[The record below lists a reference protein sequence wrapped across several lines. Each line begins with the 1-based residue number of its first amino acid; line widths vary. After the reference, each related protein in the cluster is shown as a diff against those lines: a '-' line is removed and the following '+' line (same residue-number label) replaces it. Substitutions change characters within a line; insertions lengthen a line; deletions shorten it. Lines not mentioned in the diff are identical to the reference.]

1 MVKLNV
7 IDMNG
12 QKTID
17 SREVAEMIG
26 MQHKDLLEKIRG
38 YIDILE
44 GGKFRSLDFFIQTEY
59 KSKQNKAMPCYMIT
73 KKGCE
78 MVANK
83 LTGEKGVLFTA
94 TYVEA
99 FNNMEQNA
107 IPELPTDKV
116 GMLKLIVG
124 AIDETNEKVKDLKVE
139 VDEKFNDMPFFNS
152 ECDDI
157 IKAIKKKA
165 TYCLGGYHSPAY
177 TDNSIRG
184 KVYKDIHKQIQ
195 REFDVFSYKAIN
207 RKHYDKVKEI
217 IDDYELPVV
226 LNETVVRLNNQ
237 QSLNV

>member
-7 IDMNG
+7 INMNG
-12 QKTID
+12 QQTID
-17 SREVAEMIG
+17 SREVAEMIS
-26 MQHKDLLEKIRG
+26 MQHKELLEKIRN
-38 YIDILE
+38 YEDILI
-44 GGKFRSLDFFIQTEY
+44 GGKFRSLDFFIESTYVDSRNRE
-59 KSKQNKAMPCYMIT
+59 KPCYMIT

-99 FNNMEQNA
+99 FNNMEQT

-139 VDEKFNDMPFFNS
+139 VDEKFNDMPLFNV
-152 ECDDI
+152 ECDEI
-157 IKAIKKKA
+157 IKSIKKKA

-177 TDNSIRG
+177 MDGSIRG

-195 REFDVFSYKAIN
+195 REFEVQSYKAIN
-207 RKHYDKVKEI
+207 REHYEKVKEI

>member
-1 MVKLNV
+1 MNKLNV
-7 IDMNG
+7 INMNG
-12 QKTID
+12 QQTID
-17 SREVAEMIG
+17 SREVAEMIEFT
-26 MQHKDLLEKIRG
+26 HANLLKKIRI
-38 YIDILE
+38 YEDILT
-44 GGKFRSLDFFIQTEY
+44 KSKLTSLDFFIPYEY
-59 KSKQNKAMPCYMIT
+59 KDNKGETRKCYLIT

-99 FNNMEQNA
+99 FNNMEQS

-217 IDDYELPVV
+217 IDHYELPVV

-237 QSLNV
+237 QSLDV

>member
-1 MVKLNV
+1 MNKLNV

-17 SREVAEMIG
+17 SREVAEMINV
-26 MQHKDLLEKIRG
+26 QHKDLLKKIRG
-38 YIDILE
+38 YEDILTSA
-44 GGKFRSLDFFIQTEY
+44 KFRSLDFFIPNEY
-59 KSKQNKAMPCYMIT
+59 KDNKGEARKCYLIT

-78 MVANK
+78 MIANK

-99 FNNMEQNA
+99 FNNMEQNVN
-107 IPELPTDKV
+107 PKLPTDEV
-116 GMLKLIVG
+116 GILKLIVG
-124 AIDETNEKVKDLKVE
+124 AIDKTDQEVKTLKVE
-139 VDEKFNDMPFFNS
+139 VDKKFNDMPFFNA
-152 ECDDI
+152 ECDEI

-195 REFDVFSYKAIN
+195 REFEVETYKAIN
-207 RKHYDKVKEI
+207 RKHYAKVKEVI
-217 IDDYELPVV
+217 SGYELPIV
-226 LNETVVRLNNQ
+226 LNETVVRINSQ

>member
-7 IDMNG
+7 INMNG
-12 QKTID
+12 QQTID
-17 SREVAEMIG
+17 SREVAEMIS
-26 MQHKDLLEKIRG
+26 MQHKDLLEKIRN
-38 YIDILE
+38 YEDILI
-44 GGKFRSLDFFIQTEY
+44 GGKFRSLDFFIESTYVDSRNRE
-59 KSKQNKAMPCYMIT
+59 KPCYMIT

-99 FNNMEQNA
+99 FNNMEQT

-139 VDEKFNDMPFFNS
+139 VDEKFNDMPLFNV
-152 ECDDI
+152 ECDEI
-157 IKAIKKKA
+157 IKSIKKKA

-177 TDNSIRG
+177 MDGSIRG

-195 REFDVFSYKAIN
+195 REFEVQSYKAIN
-207 RKHYDKVKEI
+207 REHYEKVKEI

>member
-17 SREVAEMIG
+17 SREVAEMINV
-26 MQHKDLLEKIRG
+26 QHKDLLKKIRG
-38 YIDILE
+38 YEDILTSA
-44 GGKFRSLDFFIQTEY
+44 KFRSLDFFIPNEY
-59 KSKQNKAMPCYMIT
+59 KDNKGETRKCYLIT

-157 IKAIKKKA
+157 IEAIKKKA